1 MKSGIN
7 VQIIV
12 TPSGE
17 RLAVLPEAELDGLI
31 ARAAEAAAAE
41 GVVGDAF
48 TEALAS
54 EMEAAVPSGF
64 LDRLLDGANPI
75 RVWREYRG
83 LSIVDLAEA
92 TGVPAPRLALL
103 ETATQAGNPGEIRAI
118 AMALKLSVE
127 DLV

>member
-1 MKSGIN
+1 
-7 VQIIV
+7 VV
-12 TPSGE
+12 
-17 RLAVLPEAELDGLI
+17 
-31 ARAAEAAAAE
+31 AE
-41 GVVGDAF
+41 GAVGDAF

-92 TGVPAPRLALL
+92 TGVPAPRLAFL
-103 ETATQAGNPGEIRAI
+103 ETETLAGSPGEIRAI